1 MTGSPGAGAGP
12 AGVPGPTGV
21 PGSAGLTAA
30 GGRGTAIRVLIADDE
45 PLIRAGIRMILTS
58 DREIEVVAEAANG
71 REAVDLARS
80 HGVDVVLLDIQM
92 PVMDG
97 LTALGEL
104 RRATPTA
111 RVIVLTTFGE
121 RENVLRA
128 LEYGGAGFLLKDTA
142 PAELIRAVRAAAAGD
157 AYLSPGATRHV
168 VDQLASGRVAARGE
182 EARARVAGLSGR
194 EREVL
199 ALLGEGLSNA
209 DAGRRLHMSEATVK
223 TYVSRIL
230 AKLECENRVQA
241 ALLAR
246 DAGL

>member
-1 MTGSPGAGAGP
+1 M
-12 AGVPGPTGV
+12 
-21 PGSAGLTAA
+21 
-30 GGRGTAIRVLIADDE
+30 IRVVIADDE

-58 DREIEVVAEAANG
+58 APDIEVVAEAANG
-71 REAVDLARS
+71 REAVELARL
-80 HGVDVVLLDIQM
+80 HAPGVMLLDIQM

-104 RRATPTA
+104 RRAAPEVRA
-111 RVIVLTTFGE
+111 LILTTFGE
-121 RENVLRA
+121 KENVLRA
-128 LEYGGAGFLLKDTA
+128 LGQGGAGFLLKDSA
-142 PAELIRAVRAAAAGD
+142 PGELIGAVRAAAAGD
-157 AYLSPGATRHV
+157 AYLSPGAARHV
-168 VDQLASGRVAARGE
+168 VDQLASGKAAVRGE
-182 EARARVAGLSGR
+182 EARRQVAELSER
-194 EREVL
+194 ERGVL

-230 AKLECENRVQA
+230 AKLGCENRVQA

>member
-1 MTGSPGAGAGP
+1 M
-12 AGVPGPTGV
+12 
-21 PGSAGLTAA
+21 
-30 GGRGTAIRVLIADDE
+30 IRVVIADDE

-58 DREIEVVAEAANG
+58 AADIEVVAEAANG
-71 REAVDLARS
+71 REAVELARA
-80 HGVDVVLLDIQM
+80 HHPDVMLLDIQM

-104 RRATPTA
+104 GRAVPEVRA
-111 RVIVLTTFGE
+111 LILTTFGE

-128 LEYGGAGFLLKDTA
+128 LGEGGAGFLLKDSA
-142 PAELIRAVRAAAAGD
+142 PGELIGAVRAAAAGD
-157 AYLSPGATRHV
+157 AYLSPAATRHV
-168 VDQLASGRVAARGE
+168 VDQLASGRSTGRGE
-182 EARARVAGLSGR
+182 EARRRVAGLSER
-194 EREVL
+194 ERGVL

-209 DAGRRLHMSEATVK
+209 EAGRRLHMSEATVK

>member
-1 MTGSPGAGAGP
+1 MTAK
-12 AGVPGPTGV
+12 V
-21 PGSAGLTAA
+21 
-30 GGRGTAIRVLIADDE
+30 IRVVIADDE

-58 DREIEVVAEAANG
+58 APDIEVVAEGADG
-71 REAVDLARS
+71 REAVELARS
-80 HGVDVVLLDIQM
+80 HAPDVVLLDIQM

-97 LTALGEL
+97 LTALDEL
-104 RRATPTA
+104 GRAVPGA
-111 RVIVLTTFGE
+111 RVLILTTFGE
-121 RENVLRA
+121 KENVLRA
-128 LEYGGAGFLLKDTA
+128 LSGGGAGFLLKDSA
-142 PAELIRAVRAAAAGD
+142 PGELIGAVRAAAAGD
-157 AYLSPGATRHV
+157 AYLSPAATRHV
-168 VDQLASGRVAARGE
+168 VDQLATGRAAGRGE
-182 EARARVAGLSGR
+182 EARRRVAALSER
-194 EREVL
+194 ERGVL

>member
-1 MTGSPGAGAGP
+1 MTAE
-12 AGVPGPTGV
+12 V
-21 PGSAGLTAA
+21 
-30 GGRGTAIRVLIADDE
+30 IRVVIADDE

-58 DREIEVVAEAANG
+58 APDIEVVAEAANG
-71 REAVDLARS
+71 REAVELARS
-80 HGVDVVLLDIQM
+80 HAPQVLLLDIQM

-104 RRATPTA
+104 RRAVPEVRA
-111 RVIVLTTFGE
+111 LILTTFGE
-121 RENVLRA
+121 KENVLRA
-128 LEYGGAGFLLKDTA
+128 LGQGGAGFLLKDSA
-142 PAELIRAVRAAAAGD
+142 PGELIGAVRAAAAGD

-168 VDQLASGRVAARGE
+168 VDQLASGKTAARGA
-182 EARARVAGLSGR
+182 EARRQVAELSER
-194 EREVL
+194 ERCVL

-230 AKLECENRVQA
+230 AKLGCENRVQA

>member
-1 MTGSPGAGAGP
+1 MGPGSGAG
-12 AGVPGPTGV
+12 
-21 PGSAGLTAA
+21 
-30 GGRGTAIRVLIADDE
+30 RRIRVVIADDE

-58 DREIEVVAEAANG
+58 DPEIEVVAEATNG
-71 REAVDLARS
+71 REAVDLARA
-80 HGVDVVLLDIQM
+80 HAADVLLLDIQM
-92 PVMDG
+92 PVLDG
-97 LTALGEL
+97 LSALPEL
-104 RRATPTA
+104 RRAAPAT

-128 LEYGGAGFLLKDTA
+128 LEHGGAGFLLKDTA

-157 AYLSPGATRHV
+157 AYLSPAATRHV
-168 VDQLASGRVAARGE
+168 VERLASGREAARAE
-182 EARARVAGLSGR
+182 EARARLTALSER

-230 AKLECENRVQA
+230 SKLGCENRVQA

>member
-1 MTGSPGAGAGP
+1 MT
-12 AGVPGPTGV
+12 VPH
-21 PGSAGLTAA
+21 
-30 GGRGTAIRVLIADDE
+30 IRVVIADDE

-58 DREIEVVAEAANG
+58 DRAIEVVAEAANG
-71 REAVDLARS
+71 REAVELARV
-80 HGVDVVLLDIQM
+80 HAPDVVLLDLQM

-97 LTALGEL
+97 LTALAEL
-104 RRATPTA
+104 GRAVPAA

-128 LEYGGAGFLLKDTA
+128 LESGGAGFLLKDSA

-168 VDQLASGRVAARGE
+168 VEQLASGRAPARTE
-182 EARARVAGLSGR
+182 EARRLVTSLSGR
-194 EREVL
+194 ERDVL

-209 DAGRRLHMSEATVK
+209 DAGKRLHMSEATVK

-230 AKLECENRVQA
+230 AKLGCENRVQA

-246 DAGL
+246 DAAL

>member
-1 MTGSPGAGAGP
+1 MTA
-12 AGVPGPTGV
+12 
-21 PGSAGLTAA
+21 
-30 GGRGTAIRVLIADDE
+30 RVVRVVIADDE

-58 DREIEVVAEAANG
+58 APDIEVVAEAANG
-71 REAVDLARS
+71 REAVELARA
-80 HGVDVVLLDIQM
+80 HAPDVMLLDIQM

-104 RRATPTA
+104 GRAAPEVRA
-111 RVIVLTTFGE
+111 LILTTFGE
-121 RENVLRA
+121 KENVLRA
-128 LEYGGAGFLLKDTA
+128 LGQGGAGFLLKDSA
-142 PAELIRAVRAAAAGD
+142 PGELIGAVRAAAAGD
-157 AYLSPGATRHV
+157 AYLSPAATRHV
-168 VDQLASGRVAARGE
+168 VDQLASGQAAGRGEAARRRVAE
-182 EARARVAGLSGR
+182 LSER
-194 EREVL
+194 ERGVL

-230 AKLECENRVQA
+230 AKLGCENRVQA

>member
-1 MTGSPGAGAGP
+1 MEVGVDVTGSP
-12 AGVPGPTGV
+12 
-21 PGSAGLTAA
+21 
-30 GGRGTAIRVLIADDE
+30 IRVVVADDE

-58 DREIEVVAEAANG
+58 DRGIEVVAEAANG
-71 REAVDLARS
+71 REAIDLARS
-80 HGVDVVLLDIQM
+80 HSADVVLLDIQM

-104 RRATPTA
+104 RRALPAA

-128 LEYGGAGFLLKDTA
+128 LECGGAGFLLKDTA

-168 VDQLASGRVAARGE
+168 VDQLASGRAAARGE

>member
-1 MTGSPGAGAGP
+1 M
-12 AGVPGPTGV
+12 
-21 PGSAGLTAA
+21 
-30 GGRGTAIRVLIADDE
+30 IRVVIADDE

-58 DREIEVVAEAANG
+58 APDIEVVAEAANG
-71 REAVDLARS
+71 REAVDLARA
-80 HGVDVVLLDIQM
+80 HVPDVMLLDIQM

-104 RRATPTA
+104 GRAVPQVRA
-111 RVIVLTTFGE
+111 PILTTFGE
-121 RENVLRA
+121 KENVLRA
-128 LEYGGAGFLLKDTA
+128 LGRGGAGFLLKDSA
-142 PAELIRAVRAAAAGD
+142 PGELIGAVRAAAAGE
-157 AYLSPGATRHV
+157 AYLSPSATRHV
-168 VDQLASGRVAARGE
+168 VDQLASGKAVARGE
-182 EARARVAGLSGR
+182 EARRQVAALSER
-194 EREVL
+194 ERGVL

-230 AKLECENRVQA
+230 AKLDCENRVQA

>member
-1 MTGSPGAGAGP
+1 
-12 AGVPGPTGV
+12 
-21 PGSAGLTAA
+21 
-30 GGRGTAIRVLIADDE
+30 
-45 PLIRAGIRMILTS
+45 MILTS
-58 DREIEVVAEAANG
+58 DGGIEVVAEAANG
-71 REAVDLARS
+71 REAVELTRS
-80 HGVDVVLLDIQM
+80 HGADVVLLDIQM

-104 RRATPTA
+104 RRAAPTA

-128 LEYGGAGFLLKDTA
+128 LEQGGAGFLLKDTA
-142 PAELIRAVRAAAAGD
+142 PAELIRAVRAAAGGD

-168 VDQLASGRVAARGE
+168 VDQLASGRAAARGE

-199 ALLGEGLSNA
+199 ELLGEGLSNA

-230 AKLECENRVQA
+230 AKLECDNRVQA

-246 DAGL
+246 DAGIGCGD

>member
-1 MTGSPGAGAGP
+1 MTAK
-12 AGVPGPTGV
+12 V
-21 PGSAGLTAA
+21 
-30 GGRGTAIRVLIADDE
+30 IRVVIADDE

-58 DREIEVVAEAANG
+58 APDIEVVAEAANG
-71 REAVDLARS
+71 REAVDLARA
-80 HGVDVVLLDIQM
+80 HAPDVMLLDIQM

-104 RRATPTA
+104 RRAAPEVRA
-111 RVIVLTTFGE
+111 LILTTFGE

-128 LEYGGAGFLLKDTA
+128 LGQGGAGFLLKDSA
-142 PAELIRAVRAAAAGD
+142 PGELIGAVRAAAAGD
-157 AYLSPGATRHV
+157 AYLSPAATRHV
-168 VDQLASGRVAARGE
+168 VDQLASGQAAVRGE
-182 EARARVAGLSGR
+182 EARRQVAELSER
-194 EREVL
+194 ERGVL

-209 DAGRRLHMSEATVK
+209 DAGRRLHMSEGTVK

-230 AKLECENRVQA
+230 AKLGCENRVQA

>member
-1 MTGSPGAGAGP
+1 M
-12 AGVPGPTGV
+12 
-21 PGSAGLTAA
+21 
-30 GGRGTAIRVLIADDE
+30 RVVIADDE

-58 DREIEVVAEAANG
+58 DPEIEVVAEATNG
-71 REAVDLARS
+71 REAVDLARA
-80 HGVDVVLLDIQM
+80 HAADVVLLDIQM
-92 PVMDG
+92 PVLDG
-97 LTALGEL
+97 LSALPEL
-104 RRATPTA
+104 RRAAPAT

-128 LEYGGAGFLLKDTA
+128 LEHGGAGFLLKDTA

-157 AYLSPGATRHV
+157 AYLSPAATRHV
-168 VDQLASGRVAARGE
+168 VEQLASGREAARAE
-182 EARARVAGLSGR
+182 EARARLTALSER

-230 AKLECENRVQA
+230 SKLSCENRVQA

>member
-1 MTGSPGAGAGP
+1 MP
-12 AGVPGPTGV
+12 GVP
-21 PGSAGLTAA
+21 
-30 GGRGTAIRVLIADDE
+30 IRVVIADDE

-58 DREIEVVAEAANG
+58 DPGIQVVAEAANG
-71 REAVDLARS
+71 REAVDMTRA
-80 HGVDVVLLDIQM
+80 HGADVVLLDIQM

-97 LTALGEL
+97 LTAVGEL
-104 RRATPTA
+104 RRAVPAA

-121 RENVLRA
+121 RDNVLRT
-128 LEYGGAGFLLKDTA
+128 LESGGAGFLLKDTA
-142 PAELIRAVRAAAAGD
+142 PAELIGAVRAAAAGD

-168 VDQLASGRVAARGE
+168 VDQLASGRAAARSE
-182 EARARVAGLSGR
+182 EARARVAGLSTR
-194 EREVL
+194 EHEVL

-209 DAGRRLHMSEATVK
+209 DAGKRLHMSEATVK

-246 DAGL
+246 DAGLGG

>member
-1 MTGSPGAGAGP
+1 MAGQ
-12 AGVPGPTGV
+12 
-21 PGSAGLTAA
+21 
-30 GGRGTAIRVLIADDE
+30 RIRVVVADDE

-58 DREIEVVAEAANG
+58 DEDIEVVAEAANG
-71 REAVDLARS
+71 REAIEHVRA
-80 HGVDVVLLDIQM
+80 HHADVVLLDIQM
-92 PVMDG
+92 PVLDG
-97 LTALGEL
+97 LSALPEL
-104 RRATPTA
+104 RRVAPST

-128 LEYGGAGFLLKDTA
+128 LEHGGAGFLLKDTA

-157 AYLSPGATRHV
+157 AYLSPAATRHV
-168 VDQLASGRVAARGE
+168 VEQLASGREVTRAEQARG
-182 EARARVAGLSGR
+182 RVAGLSEK

-230 AKLECENRVQA
+230 AKLGCENRVQA

>member
-1 MTGSPGAGAGP
+1 M
-12 AGVPGPTGV
+12 
-21 PGSAGLTAA
+21 
-30 GGRGTAIRVLIADDE
+30 RVVIADDE

-58 DREIEVVAEAANG
+58 DPQIEVVAEAVNG
-71 REAVDLARS
+71 REAVDLARA
-80 HGVDVVLLDIQM
+80 HAADVVLLDIQM
-92 PVMDG
+92 PVLDG
-97 LTALGEL
+97 LSALPEL
-104 RRATPTA
+104 RRAAPST

-128 LEYGGAGFLLKDTA
+128 LEHGGAGFLLKDTA
-142 PAELIRAVRAAAAGD
+142 PAELIGAVRAAAAGD
-157 AYLSPGATRHV
+157 AYLSPAATRHV
-168 VDQLASGRVAARGE
+168 VEQLASGREAARAE
-182 EARARVAGLSGR
+182 QARSRLTALSER

-230 AKLECENRVQA
+230 AKLGCENRVQA

>member
-1 MTGSPGAGAGP
+1 MAGQ
-12 AGVPGPTGV
+12 
-21 PGSAGLTAA
+21 
-30 GGRGTAIRVLIADDE
+30 RIRVVIADDE

-58 DREIEVVAEAANG
+58 DEDIEVVAEAANG
-71 REAVDLARS
+71 RDAVEEARA
-80 HGVDVVLLDIQM
+80 HAADVVLLDIQM
-92 PVMDG
+92 PVLDG
-97 LTALGEL
+97 LSALPEL
-104 RRATPTA
+104 RRAAPST

-128 LEYGGAGFLLKDTA
+128 LEHGGAGFLLKDTA

-157 AYLSPGATRHV
+157 AYLSPAATRHV
-168 VDQLASGRVAARGE
+168 VEQLASGREVARAEQARGRVAA
-182 EARARVAGLSGR
+182 LSEK

-230 AKLECENRVQA
+230 AKLGCENRVQA

>member
-1 MTGSPGAGAGP
+1 MTGSPTGSSTGSP
-12 AGVPGPTGV
+12 AGSP
-21 PGSAGLTAA
+21 
-30 GGRGTAIRVLIADDE
+30 IRVVVADDE

-58 DREIEVVAEAANG
+58 DRDIEVVAEAANG

-80 HGVDVVLLDIQM
+80 HSADVVLLDIQM

-104 RRATPTA
+104 RRAAPAT

-128 LEYGGAGFLLKDTA
+128 LEHGGAGFLLKDTA
-142 PAELIRAVRAAAAGD
+142 PAELIRAVRAAAAGE
-157 AYLSPGATRHV
+157 AYLSPAATRHV
-168 VDQLASGRVAARGE
+168 VDQLASGRTAARGQ
-182 EARARVAGLSGR
+182 EARARVAALSAR

-230 AKLECENRVQA
+230 AKLGCENRVQA

-246 DAGL
+246 DAGLEQPR

>member
-1 MTGSPGAGAGP
+1 MTAK
-12 AGVPGPTGV
+12 V
-21 PGSAGLTAA
+21 
-30 GGRGTAIRVLIADDE
+30 IRVVIADDE

-58 DREIEVVAEAANG
+58 AADIEVVAEAANG
-71 REAVDLARS
+71 REAVELARA
-80 HGVDVVLLDIQM
+80 HAPDVVLLDIQM

-104 RRATPTA
+104 GRSVPQVRAL
-111 RVIVLTTFGE
+111 ILTTFGE
-121 RENVLRA
+121 KENVLRA
-128 LEYGGAGFLLKDTA
+128 LSGGGAGFLLKDSA
-142 PAELIRAVRAAAAGD
+142 PGELIGAVRAAAAGD
-157 AYLSPGATRHV
+157 AYLSPAATRHV
-168 VDQLASGRVAARGE
+168 VDQLASGQSGRSAGRAEAARRRLAE
-182 EARARVAGLSGR
+182 LSER
-194 EREVL
+194 ERGVL

>member
-1 MTGSPGAGAGP
+1 M
-12 AGVPGPTGV
+12 
-21 PGSAGLTAA
+21 
-30 GGRGTAIRVLIADDE
+30 RVVIADDE

-58 DREIEVVAEAANG
+58 DPEIEVAAEATNG
-71 REAVDLARS
+71 REAVDLARA
-80 HGVDVVLLDIQM
+80 HAADVVLLDIQM
-92 PVMDG
+92 PVLDG
-97 LTALGEL
+97 LSALPEL
-104 RRATPTA
+104 RRAAPATK
-111 RVIVLTTFGE
+111 VVVLTTFGE

-128 LEYGGAGFLLKDTA
+128 LEHGGAGFLLKDTA

-157 AYLSPGATRHV
+157 AYLSPAATRHV
-168 VDQLASGRVAARGE
+168 VERLASGRE
-182 EARARVAGLSGR
+182 TARAEQARHRIAALSER

-230 AKLECENRVQA
+230 AKLGCENRVQA

-246 DAGL
+246 DADL

>member
-1 MTGSPGAGAGP
+1 MTAE
-12 AGVPGPTGV
+12 V
-21 PGSAGLTAA
+21 
-30 GGRGTAIRVLIADDE
+30 IRVVIADDE

-58 DREIEVVAEAANG
+58 APDIEVVAEAANG

-80 HGVDVVLLDIQM
+80 HAPDVMLLDIQM

-104 RRATPTA
+104 RRAA
-111 RVIVLTTFGE
+111 VEVRALILTTFGE
-121 RENVLRA
+121 KENVLRA
-128 LEYGGAGFLLKDTA
+128 LGEGGAGFLLKDSA
-142 PAELIRAVRAAAAGD
+142 PGELIGAVRAAAAGD

-168 VDQLASGRVAARGE
+168 VDQLASGKAAGRGGVAR
-182 EARARVAGLSGR
+182 RQVAELSER
-194 EREVL
+194 ERGVL

-230 AKLECENRVQA
+230 AKLDCENRVQA

>member
-1 MTGSPGAGAGP
+1 M
-12 AGVPGPTGV
+12 
-21 PGSAGLTAA
+21 
-30 GGRGTAIRVLIADDE
+30 IRVVIADDE

-58 DREIEVVAEAANG
+58 APDIEVVAEGANG
-71 REAVDLARS
+71 REAVELARS
-80 HGVDVVLLDIQM
+80 HAPDVMLLDIQM

-104 RRATPTA
+104 GRAAPGVRA
-111 RVIVLTTFGE
+111 LILTTFGE
-121 RENVLRA
+121 KENVLRA
-128 LEYGGAGFLLKDTA
+128 LGEGGAGFLLKDSA
-142 PAELIRAVRAAAAGD
+142 PGELIGAVRAAAAGD
-157 AYLSPGATRHV
+157 AYLSPAATRHV
-168 VDQLASGRVAARGE
+168 VDQLATGRAAGRGEAAR
-182 EARARVAGLSGR
+182 RRVDGLSER
-194 EREVL
+194 ERGVL

>member
-1 MTGSPGAGAGP
+1 MTAE
-12 AGVPGPTGV
+12 V
-21 PGSAGLTAA
+21 
-30 GGRGTAIRVLIADDE
+30 IRVVIADDE

-58 DREIEVVAEAANG
+58 APDIEVVAEAANG
-71 REAVDLARS
+71 REAVELARS
-80 HGVDVVLLDIQM
+80 HTPDVVLLDIQM

-104 RRATPTA
+104 RRAVPQVRA
-111 RVIVLTTFGE
+111 LILTTFGE
-121 RENVLRA
+121 KENVLRA
-128 LEYGGAGFLLKDTA
+128 LGQGGAGFLLKDSA
-142 PAELIRAVRAAAAGD
+142 PGELIGAVRAAAAGD
-157 AYLSPGATRHV
+157 AYLSPAATRHV
-168 VDQLASGRVAARGE
+168 VDQLASGKAAVRGE
-182 EARARVAGLSGR
+182 EARRQVAALSDR
-194 EREVL
+194 ERGVL

-230 AKLECENRVQA
+230 AKLGCENRVQA

>member
-1 MTGSPGAGAGP
+1 MTDPH
-12 AGVPGPTGV
+12 
-21 PGSAGLTAA
+21 
-30 GGRGTAIRVLIADDE
+30 IRVVIADDE

-58 DREIEVVAEAANG
+58 DRSIEVVAEAANG
-71 REAVDLARS
+71 REAVELARS
-80 HGVDVVLLDIQM
+80 HAVDVVLLDIQM

-97 LTALGEL
+97 LTALTEL
-104 RRATPTA
+104 RRAAPAT

-128 LEYGGAGFLLKDTA
+128 LEHGGAGFLLKDSA
-142 PAELIRAVRAAAAGD
+142 PAELIRGVRAAAAGD

-168 VDQLASGRVAARGE
+168 VERLASGRAPARAEAARQRVAA
-182 EARARVAGLSGR
+182 LSGR

-209 DAGRRLHMSEATVK
+209 DAGKRLRMSEATVK

-246 DAGL
+246 DAEEFLRE

>member
-1 MTGSPGAGAGP
+1 MTGSP
-12 AGVPGPTGV
+12 
-21 PGSAGLTAA
+21 
-30 GGRGTAIRVLIADDE
+30 IRVVIADDE

-58 DREIEVVAEAANG
+58 DRGIEVVAEGSTG

-80 HGVDVVLLDIQM
+80 HSADVVLLDIQM

-97 LTALGEL
+97 LTALSEL
-104 RRATPTA
+104 RRAVPAA

-128 LEYGGAGFLLKDTA
+128 LEHGGAGFLLKDTA
-142 PAELIRAVRAAAAGD
+142 PAELIGAVRAAAAGD

-168 VDQLASGRVAARGE
+168 VDQLASGRAAARGE
-182 EARARVAGLSGR
+182 RARTRVEALSLR